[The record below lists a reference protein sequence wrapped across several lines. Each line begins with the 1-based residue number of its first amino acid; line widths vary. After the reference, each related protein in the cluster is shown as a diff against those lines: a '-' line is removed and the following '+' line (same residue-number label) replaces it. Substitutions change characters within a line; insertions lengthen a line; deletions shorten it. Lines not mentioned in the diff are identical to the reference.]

1 MKKRHL
7 ILLSILVVIS
17 IILSIC
23 NLNKSKAKE
32 PVNNNNNN
40 NSTVFNEIES
50 KADTLENE
58 DLANETNQ
66 EKEIIWI
73 KNINVLAEKGENY
86 NIIMTLK
93 SKLNEE
99 LKTIDKDI
107 YEVNLIED
115 TYEKNEQGFK
125 IKANVD
131 KLENP
136 ILIEYSNYVFT
147 FTHTEND

>member
-1 MKKRHL
+1 MKKRNF
-7 ILLSILVVIS
+7 ILFSLLVVITIIVS
-17 IILSIC
+17 IYNS
-23 NLNKSKAKE
+23 NKSE
-32 PVNNNNNN
+32 PKKTVTNTDT
-40 NSTVFNEIES
+40 STIFKDIES
-50 KADTLENE
+50 KEDTDNE
-58 DLANETNQ
+58 ELANETNQ

-115 TYEKNEQGFK
+115 TYEKSEQGFK

-131 KLENP
+131 RLENP

-147 FTHTEND
+147 FTHAEVIN

>member
-1 MKKRHL
+1 MKKRNF
-7 ILLSILVVIS
+7 ILFSLLVVITIIVS
-17 IILSIC
+17 IYNS
-23 NLNKSKAKE
+23 NKSE
-32 PVNNNNNN
+32 PKKTVTNTDT
-40 NSTVFNEIES
+40 STIFKDIES
-50 KADTLENE
+50 KETDNE
-58 DLANETNQ
+58 ELANETNQ

-115 TYEKNEQGFK
+115 TYEKSEQGFK
-125 IKANVD
+125 IKASVD
-131 KLENP
+131 RLENP

-147 FTHTEND
+147 FTFTHAEVIN